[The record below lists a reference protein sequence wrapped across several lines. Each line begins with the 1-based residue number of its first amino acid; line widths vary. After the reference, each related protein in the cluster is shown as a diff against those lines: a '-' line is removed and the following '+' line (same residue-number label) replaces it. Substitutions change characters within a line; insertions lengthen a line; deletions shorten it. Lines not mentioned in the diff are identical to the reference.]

1 MSDES
6 PGQKGKL
13 KVFLGYAAG
22 VGKTYQMLDECRRL
36 QREGHDVVIGYF
48 EPHGRQDT
56 IAKTEGLEIL
66 TRRRVEYRGR
76 EFEEM
81 DTPAILARQPKICA
95 VDEFAHT
102 NVPGSERTKR
112 WEDVMVLLEA
122 GIDVL
127 TTMNIQHLES
137 LHDQILEITGV
148 QVRETIPDWVV
159 KQADEVVLIDLPPQA
174 LLNRLQRGVIYGP
187 DKAHQAMKGFFK
199 EPTLAALR
207 EMALL
212 QTAHEVDSRQVGPV
226 ALDRRS
232 LHARSTDEQLTQPND
247 PHERILIH
255 ITESPATAAL
265 IRRGKRVAD
274 YLNADCFAVCVLR
287 TASIADL
294 PKATREALE
303 QHLDFA
309 RKLHIEA
316 IVLQGQDVAS
326 SLVDF
331 ARRNRV
337 TQAFLAKPP
346 KRTIP
351 LLTKM
356 HMVMKVVRLAK
367 DMQVTLVADRRHAVL
382 AFRPSPF

>member
-274 YLNADCFAVCVLR
+274 YLNADCFAVCVL
-287 TASIADL
+287 TKSMANVA
-294 PKATREALE
+294 KARREALE
-303 QHLDFA
+303 QHLEFA

-316 IVLQGQDVAS
+316 VVLEGEDVAK

-331 ARRNRV
+331 ARRNGV
-337 TQAFLAKPP
+337 TQTFLA
-346 KRTIP
+346 
-351 LLTKM
+351 
-356 HMVMKVVRLAK
+356 
-367 DMQVTLVADRRHAVL
+367 
-382 AFRPSPF
+382 